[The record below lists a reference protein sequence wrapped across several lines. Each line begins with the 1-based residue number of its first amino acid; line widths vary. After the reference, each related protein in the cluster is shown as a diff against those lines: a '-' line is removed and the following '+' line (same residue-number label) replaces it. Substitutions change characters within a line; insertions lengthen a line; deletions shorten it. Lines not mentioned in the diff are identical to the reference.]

1 LKYSYAINVVVPI
14 PIDGFFTYSL
24 SKSEFFKIKIGSRVI
39 VSFGKKKYYTA
50 VVFEKHENYDVD
62 YELKEISYLID
73 EPPCITSEQI
83 IFINWLSDYYLSP
96 IGVVL
101 DAVLPRSFLI
111 KSESVLKKVICDKSY
126 KNEDYDYEILQL
138 FENNEEIL
146 VNELV
151 KIFGFKVLKRIS
163 GLISQEI
170 LELNEEIY
178 TKYKEKTVINYS
190 LNQSRD
196 PSKIFLRSDNQKK
209 VLNYLYEN
217 KNSSFSKNHIQDVLG
232 VSVSVLE
239 NLAKRDILLKNRVP
253 VKRIYNSRET
263 SIKELVLSDSQKDAL
278 NGIKKSFLTYN
289 VVNLLGITSSGKTE
303 IYVNLI
309 KEEIVKGNSALL
321 MVPEIALTTQ
331 LSLRLSSYF
340 PSNLIVYHSSISP
353 NMRHEL
359 WSDMVN
365 NDKPKVI
372 LGARSSVFL
381 PFKNLGIIIIDEEHE
396 NSYKQNEPMPR
407 YNARDSAI
415 LLSKIL
421 KTKCLLGSATPS
433 VETYY
438 NSINKKYGFV
448 ELNKRYGNFKE
459 PKITLIESPKLD
471 NESFLSLSLRKEI
484 KLCLENNH
492 QIILFRNR
500 RGFSTFLKCKACSN
514 VNYCPNCDVCLTYH
528 ISENLEKCHYC
539 SFSRVKQIICSSCN
553 LPSMELNGIGTQT
566 IENELE
572 KFFPNVKSQRLDYD
586 TTRSRKKLKKIL
598 QDFSINKFQILI
610 GTQMVSKGLDFSNV
624 GLVGVI
630 ESDFLLNYPDF
641 RSHEKYFQLIKQV
654 SGRAGRS
661 ISNSKVLIQTNYPNH
676 HVHNRII
683 DGNTKGF
690 YQFQI
695 DQRRDFNYPPFTRL
709 AKVILKS
716 KNINVLKLASNWFSK
731 ALKNTMKSEILGPE
745 FPVVSKIKNDHIMN
759 ILIKMEVDSLRKEK
773 KKLFKLSKKINK
785 YSQFKSVKLSVDIDP
800 YN

>member
-1 LKYSYAINVVVPI
+1 MKYSYAINVVIPI

-24 SKSEFFKIKIGSRVI
+24 SKSEFFKIKIGCRVI

-50 VVFEKHENYDVD
+50 VVFEKHENYDID
-62 YELKEISYLID
+62 YELKEISYMID
-73 EPPCITSEQI
+73 EPPCITKDQI
-83 IFINWLSDYYLSP
+83 TFINWLSDYYLSP

-101 DAVLPRSFLI
+101 DAALPRSLLI
-111 KSESVLKKVICDKSY
+111 KSESVLRKVYSNKVY
-126 KNEDYDYEILQL
+126 TNENHDYEILRL
-138 FENNEEIL
+138 FEDNEEIL

-151 KIFGFKVLKRIS
+151 KIFGYKILKRIS
-163 GLISQEI
+163 VLISQEI

-178 TKYKEKTVINYS
+178 SKYKEKTIINYT
-190 LNQSRD
+190 LNQSRS
-196 PSKIFLRSDNQKK
+196 PSKISLRSENQNK
-209 VLNYLYEN
+209 VLNYFYEN
-217 KNSSFSKNHIQDVLG
+217 KNSSFSKNHMQDVLG

-239 NLAKRDILLKNRVP
+239 NLVKRDILLKNRVP
-253 VKRIYNSRET
+253 VKRISNSIEA

-278 NGIKKSFLTYN
+278 DSIKKSFLVNN

-303 IYVNLI
+303 IYINLI
-309 KEEIVKGNSALL
+309 EEEIVKGNSALL

-340 PSNLIVYHSSISP
+340 PRNLIVYHSSISS

-359 WSDMVN
+359 WSDMLS

-396 NSYKQNEPMPR
+396 NSYKQNEPIPR

-484 KLCLENNH
+484 KICLENNH

-500 RGFSTFLKCKACSN
+500 RGFSTFLKCKACNN

-539 SFSRVKQIICSSCN
+539 SFSRVKQIRCSSCN

-572 KFFPNVKSQRLDYD
+572 KFLPKVKSQRLDYD

-683 DGNTKGF
+683 DGNIRGF

-716 KNINVLKLASNWFSK
+716 KNINALKLASNWFSK
-731 ALKNTMKSEILGPE
+731 ALRNTMKSEILGPE
-745 FPVVSKIKNDHIMN
+745 FPVVSKIKNEYIMN
-759 ILIKMEVDSLRKEK
+759 ILIKMELESLRKEK
-773 KKLFKLSKKINK
+773 KKLYKLSKKINK
-785 YSQFKSVKLSVDIDP
+785 YPQFKYVKLSVDIDP

>member
-1 LKYSYAINVVVPI
+1 MKYSYAINVVIPI

-73 EPPCITSEQI
+73 EPPCLTNEQI
-83 IFINWLSDYYLSP
+83 TFINWLSDYYLSP
-96 IGVVL
+96 TGVVL
-101 DAVLPRSFLI
+101 DAALPRSFLI
-111 KSESVLKKVICDKSY
+111 KSESVLRKVYSDKVY
-126 KNEDYDYEILQL
+126 NNENRDYEILRL
-138 FENNEEIL
+138 FEKNEEIL
-146 VNELV
+146 VSELV
-151 KIFGFKVLKRIS
+151 KIFGYKVLQRIS
-163 GLISQEI
+163 VLIAQEI
-170 LELNEEIY
+170 LELSEEIY
-178 TKYKEKTVINYS
+178 TKYKEKTTIKYS
-190 LNQSRD
+190 INQSLD
-196 PSKIFLRSDNQKK
+196 LSKISLRSDNQNK
-209 VLNYLYEN
+209 VVNYLYEN
-217 KNSSFSKNHIQDVLG
+217 KNSSFSKIHIKDVLD

-239 NLAKRDILLKNRVP
+239 NLVKKNVLLKNRVP
-253 VKRIYNSRET
+253 VKRISSST
-263 SIKELVLSDSQKDAL
+263 VISSKDLVLSDAQKAAL
-278 NGIKKSFLTYN
+278 NGINKSFTSN
-289 VVNLLGITSSGKTE
+289 DVVNLLGITSSGKTE

-309 KEEIVKGNSALL
+309 KEEILKGNSALL

-353 NMRHEL
+353 NIRHEL
-359 WSDMVN
+359 WNDMLN
-365 NDKPKVI
+365 DDKPRVI

-381 PFKNLGIIIIDEEHE
+381 PFKNLGIIVIDEEHE
-396 NSYKQNEPMPR
+396 NSYKQTEPMPR

-415 LLSKIL
+415 FLSKIL

-438 NSINKKYGFV
+438 NSINEKYGFV
-448 ELNKRYGNFKE
+448 ELNKRYGDFKE
-459 PKITLIESPKLD
+459 PKITLIESPKLQD
-471 NESFLSLSLRKEI
+471 ESFLSLSLRREI
-484 KLCLENNH
+484 KKCLENNH

-539 SFSRVKQIICSSCN
+539 SFSRVKQVTCSSCN

-572 KFFPNVKSQRLDYD
+572 KFFPKVKSKRLDYD
-586 TTRSRKKLKKIL
+586 TTRSRKKLK
-598 QDFSINKFQILI
+598 
-610 GTQMVSKGLDFSNV
+610 
-624 GLVGVI
+624 
-630 ESDFLLNYPDF
+630 
-641 RSHEKYFQLIKQV
+641 KYFQLIKQV

-661 ISNSKVLIQTNYPNH
+661 ISDSKVLIQTNYPNH

-709 AKVILKS
+709 VKVILKS
-716 KNINVLKLASNWFSK
+716 KNINVLKLASSWFSK
-731 ALKNTMKSEILGPE
+731 ALRNTMKSEILGPE
-745 FPVVSKIKNDHIMN
+745 FPVVSKIKNNHIMN
-759 ILIKMEVDSLRKEK
+759 ILIKMEVKSLRKEK
-773 KKLFKLSKKINK
+773 KKLFELLKKINK
-785 YSQFKSVKLSVDIDP
+785 YPQFKSVKLSVDIDP

>member
-1 LKYSYAINVVVPI
+1 MKYSYTINVVIPI

-24 SKSEFFKIKIGSRVI
+24 SKLEFFKIKIGSRVI

-50 VVFEKHENYDVD
+50 VVFEKHENYYVD

-73 EPPCITSEQI
+73 EPPCITKKQI
-83 IFINWLSDYYLSP
+83 TFFNWLSDYYLSP
-96 IGVVL
+96 LGVVL
-101 DAVLPRSFLI
+101 DAALPRSFLI
-111 KSESVLKKVICDKSY
+111 KSESVLKKVQSDKVHT
-126 KNEDYDYEILQL
+126 NENYNYEILRL
-138 FENNEEIL
+138 FETHEEIL

-163 GLISQEI
+163 YLLSREI
-170 LELNEEIY
+170 LELKEEIFS
-178 TKYKEKTVINYS
+178 KYKEKTIINYS
-190 LNQSRD
+190 LNQSID
-196 PSKIFLRSDNQKK
+196 LSKISLRSDNQNK
-209 VLNYLYEN
+209 VLNYFLEN
-217 KNSSFSKNHIQDVLG
+217 KNLSFSKNHIKDVLNI
-232 VSVSVLE
+232 SVSILN
-239 NLAKRDILLKNRVP
+239 NLVKRNILLKNRDP
-253 VKRIYNSRET
+253 VKRISSSAET
-263 SIKELVLSDSQKDAL
+263 VRKKLRLSNSQKDAL
-278 NGIKKSFLTYN
+278 DGIKKSFLKKN

-303 IYVNLI
+303 LYINLI
-309 KEEIVKGNSALL
+309 GEEIEKGNSALL

-331 LSLRLSSYF
+331 LSLRLLSYF
-340 PSNLIVYHSSISP
+340 PNNLIVYHSSISP
-353 NMRHEL
+353 NIRHEL
-359 WSDMVN
+359 WNDLVN

-396 NSYKQNEPMPR
+396 NSYKQYEPMPR

-415 LLSKIL
+415 FISKIL

-438 NSINKKYGFV
+438 NSIKNKYGFV
-448 ELNKRYGNFKE
+448 ELNKRYGNFQE
-459 PKITLIESPKLD
+459 PKIILIESPKLED
-471 NESFLSLSLRKEI
+471 KSFLSPSLIEEMK
-484 KLCLENNH
+484 KCLASNH

-500 RGFSTFLKCKACSN
+500 RGFSTYLKCKACSN

-539 SFSRVKQIICSSCN
+539 SFSRSKQVKCSSCN
-553 LPSMELNGIGTQT
+553 LPSMELYGIGTQT

-572 KFFPNVKSQRLDYD
+572 KFFPRAKSQRLDYD

-641 RSHEKYFQLIKQV
+641 RSHEKYYQLIKQV

-661 ISNSKVLIQTNYPNH
+661 ISDSKVIIQTNYPNH
-676 HVHNRII
+676 HIHNRII

-695 DQRRDFNYPPFTRL
+695 DQRREFNYPPFTRL
-709 AKVILKS
+709 VKVILKS
-716 KNINVLKLASNWFSK
+716 KNINVVKLTSSWFSK
-731 ALKNTMKSEILGPE
+731 ALKNTMSSEILGPE
-745 FPVVSKIKNDHIMN
+745 FPVVSKIKNNHIMN
-759 ILIKMEVDSLRKEK
+759 ILIKIDNESLRKEK
-773 KKLFKLSKKINK
+773 KSLFKLSQKINK
-785 YSQFKSVKLSVDIDP
+785 YPQFKSVKLSVDIDP